1 MKKGRRCPFYLPN
14 CYCVLDRGSRVFP
27 VQPRNEGRAD
37 LGGANRFALIVIGA
51 IAEAQL
57 VHFSDHSKDTSAA
70 VGLTLGEQS
79 EMGDFCCYK
88 QHRR

>member
-1 MKKGRRCPFYLPN
+1 
-14 CYCVLDRGSRVFP
+14 
-27 VQPRNEGRAD
+27 
-37 LGGANRFALIVIGA
+37 VIRA
-51 IAEAQL
+51 IAEAKL
-57 VHFSDHSKDTSAA
+57 VHFSDHSKDTPAA